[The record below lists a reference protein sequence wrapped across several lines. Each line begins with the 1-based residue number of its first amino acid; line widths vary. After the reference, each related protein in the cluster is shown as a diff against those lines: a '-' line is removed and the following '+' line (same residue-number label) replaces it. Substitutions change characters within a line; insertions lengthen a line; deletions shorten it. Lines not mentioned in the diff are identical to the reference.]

1 MENRRNC
8 TEIQLM
14 QLNTKLGSDQKST
27 IIIVAI
33 RILIIVTITLYQV
46 FLYII
51 SNLCNNFTNNNKKIQ
66 RLRKD
71 K

>member
-1 MENRRNC
+1 MENRRNF

-27 IIIVAI
+27 IIIVTI